1 MSFPTFIEQLQEKRF
16 LTVPAKDALRW
27 IATETGTSDDQTHTS
42 GDSRI
47 DYTAYGAA
55 KAAWRAAHPD
65 ASNTEDDQAM
75 RAIAS
80 TYGV

>member
-1 MSFPTFIEQLQEKRF
+1 MSFPTPIKQLQGKRF
-16 LTVPAKDALRW
+16 LIVLAKDVLRW
-27 IATETGTSDDQTHTS
+27 IATAADISEHQTHTS
-42 GDSRI
+42 GDYRI

-65 ASNTEDDQAM
+65 ASDTEDDQAM